1 MQRTVTV
8 VAIGVAVATAAVLVS
23 RHVEPQPPKRVK
35 EVYSNTY
42 WKGPAATLT
51 ETILAV
57 DAVVRGRVLGGE
69 PRDTKD
75 NVTTAYRFKV
85 DEIIHA
91 LGGHPVDESEITI
104 LRNIG
109 DRDRGAYIERTIDS
123 DFPPFELGQQYVVFL
138 NWDPYRDAWVPGI
151 GPDSVIDITTAVV
164 RSPGYADLTKAQ
176 KGKPAA
182 EYLELLRRL
191 GRK

>member
-1 MQRTVTV
+1 MRAILTV
-8 VAIGVAVATAAVLVS
+8 VAAIGLATVTASVAS
-23 RHVEPQPPKRVK
+23 KQSQQQPSKPIKHF
-35 EVYSNTY
+35 YNNTY
-42 WKGPAATLT
+42 WKGPAATLA

-91 LGGHPVDESEITI
+91 FGGHPVNESEITI

-138 NWDPYRDAWVPGI
+138 NWDPYRGAWVPGI
-151 GPDSVIDITTAVV
+151 GPDSLIDITTGVV
-164 RSPGYADLTKAQ
+164 RSPGYHDLTKAQ